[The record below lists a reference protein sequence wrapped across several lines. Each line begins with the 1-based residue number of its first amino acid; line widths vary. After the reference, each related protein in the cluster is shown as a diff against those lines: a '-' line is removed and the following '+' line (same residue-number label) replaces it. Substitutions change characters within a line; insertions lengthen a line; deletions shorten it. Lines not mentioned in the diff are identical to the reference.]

1 MLESAHGALF
11 SRCGRYRYLLWRTL
25 PQRDA
30 SAGSVVWLMLNP
42 STAGANSDD
51 PTIRR
56 CLGFTRAWGY
66 RRLFVVNLFAWRT
79 SDPALLAK
87 ARAPVGGDNDRAIV
101 TAARNADR
109 VVCAWGVH
117 GTIRERDQEVR
128 ALLEAADI
136 RLHHLGLTKAGHPRH
151 PLYLAASTL
160 PVRWKARVN
169 QNPLLD
175 YA

>member
-1 MLESAHGALF
+1 MQESDYGALF
-11 SRCGRYRYLLWRTL
+11 SKCGRYRYLLWRTL
-25 PQRDA
+25 RQRDV
-30 SAGSVVWLMLNP
+30 SAGSIVWLMLNP
-42 STAGANSDD
+42 STADASSDD

-66 RRLFVVNLFAWRT
+66 RRLLVVNLFAWRT
-79 SDPALLAK
+79 GDPAKLAK
-87 ARAPVGGDNDRAIV
+87 ARAPIGIDNDRAIA
-101 TAARNADR
+101 TAANSADR

-128 ALLEAADI
+128 ALLETAGVK
-136 RLHHLGLTKAGHPRH
+136 LHHLGLTKAGQPRH

-169 QNPLLD
+169 QKPLLD